1 MPGYVHWRTQGL
13 LCSRSRRVWGTVPQ
27 LDRRQPLVG
36 RAVFEAGVSFVTS
49 LRTHQEGSIQNLSR
63 CEKCAARPPDC
74 SDIKHF
80 HVFRACA
87 RTVIYPVLEQ
97 AVDDGSALI
106 IVNSQSQQLF
116 AVDPDTGV
124 ATEIDLGGELLPGSG
139 GDGLVR
145 QRIVDSPVVVDAAP
159 VLLLKV
165 VGWMCRCC
173 CCCCKS
179 NCCCRADTM

>member
-1 MPGYVHWRTQGL
+1 MPGYVHWRTQV
-13 LCSRSRRVWGTVPQ
+13 CSAAEAEAFGVQYLNLIAV
-27 LDRRQPLVG
+27 QPLVG
-36 RAVFEAGVSFVTS
+36 RAVFEPGVSFVTS
-49 LRTHQEGSIQNLSR
+49 LGTHLERSIQNLSR
-63 CEKCAARPPDC
+63 CEKCAARPPEC
-74 SDIKHF
+74 FDIKHF

-97 AVDDGSALI
+97 AIDDGSALI

-145 QRIVDSPVVVDAAP
+145 QRIVDSPVVVGTAAAAAAAA

-165 VGWMCRCC
+165 VGWVCRCC
-173 CCCCKS
+173 CC
-179 NCCCRADTM
+179 